1 MLERWCQRGGYCHSD
16 VVEVIVGV
24 VFVAV
29 AMAITCGLGCSC
41 PRFAGASCDVVV
53 MFYQW

>member
-24 VFVAV
+24 VVVAV

>member
-24 VFVAV
+24 VLVAV